1 MTAVGLA
8 IGSAVL
14 FGAMTVFLRIGLRRA
29 PEAHLATLAT
39 ILPAFAVAAVAA
51 LLSGGGGVARSWPF
65 LAAGLLAPGGSQIL
79 FTFAVRTV
87 GASRTSVVV
96 GGAPLLAVAIAL
108 VFLREPVSAPL
119 LAGAVLVVG
128 GGAAL
133 LSERGRPEHLR
144 AAGLALAAGA
154 ATLFAIRDNLVRQFA
169 DADAAAP
176 TVAAAATLLSGIV
189 VAALF
194 ARRVPSRRT
203 QLAFLPAGLC
213 FGLSYVML
221 FEAYYRGR
229 VSIVSPLV
237 ATETLWGV
245 GLSVLLLRRSE
256 LVGRRLLVGA
266 GLIVAGGA
274 LIGIFR

>member
-8 IGSAVL
+8 IVSAAL
-14 FGAMTVFLRIGLRRA
+14 FGAMTVLVRIGLRRA
-29 PEAHLATLAT
+29 PEADLAALAT
-39 ILPAFAVAAVAA
+39 ILPALAVSAVAAA
-51 LLSGGGGVARSWPF
+51 LAGGGGIAASWPF
-65 LAAGLLAPGGSQIL
+65 ALAGLLAPGGSQIL
-79 FTFAVRTV
+79 FTLAIRTV
-87 GASRTSVVV
+87 GASRTSAVV
-96 GGAPLLAVAIAL
+96 GAAPLVAVAVAL

-133 LSERGRPEHLR
+133 LSERGRPENLR
-144 AAGLALAAGA
+144 AGGLALAAGA
-154 ATLFAIRDNLVRQFA
+154 ATLFAIRDNLVRVLA
-169 DADAAAP
+169 DANASAP
-176 TVAAAATLLSGIV
+176 TVAAAATLLSGTV
-189 VAALF
+189 VAVLVT
-194 ARRVPSRRT
+194 RRLPSPRT

-213 FGLSYVML
+213 FGLSYVAL

-229 VSIVSPLV
+229 VSVVSPLV

-256 LVGRRLLVGA
+256 LVGRRLLAGA